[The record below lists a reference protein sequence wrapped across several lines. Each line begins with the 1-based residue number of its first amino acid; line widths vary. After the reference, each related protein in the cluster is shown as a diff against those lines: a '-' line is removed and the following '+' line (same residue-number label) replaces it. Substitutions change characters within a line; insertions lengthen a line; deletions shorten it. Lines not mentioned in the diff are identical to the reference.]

1 VAGLPASRGGER
13 SGSSPDLHNSTSLLK
28 NSYDES
34 VDSRRETILA
44 FLKTRGHATLGEV
57 AAHLEVS
64 KQGALRHMEALEA
77 AGLAAASHAQ
87 PHGRGRPE
95 NVYELTAAAGDHFPD
110 GHRELAGDLVE
121 FLSDEQL
128 KRFFERRAERLEA
141 EYAPRLAGLDFE
153 GRVRELAKL
162 ASEHGHMAEVV
173 ELPEGGLAIRH
184 CNCPIQDV
192 AARTGLPCQN
202 EQQMYQRLLGASVT
216 RSTWMADAATD
227 CTYEVKK
234 EI

>member
-1 VAGLPASRGGER
+1 
-13 SGSSPDLHNSTSLLK
+13 
-28 NSYDES
+28 
-34 VDSRRETILA
+34 VDSRRESILA

-57 AAHLEVS
+57 ASHLEVS
-64 KQGALRHMEALEA
+64 KQGALRHLEALEA
-77 AGLAAASHAQ
+77 DGLTTVAHSE

-95 NVYELTAAAGDHFPD
+95 NVYTLTAAAGEYFPD
-110 GHRELAGDLVE
+110 GHRELAGDLVG
-121 FLSDEQL
+121 FLSEEQL

-153 GRVRELAKL
+153 ARVRELAKL
-162 ASEHGHMAEVV
+162 ATEHGHMAEVV

-192 AARTGLPCQN
+192 AARTGLPCHN

-216 RSTWMADAATD
+216 RSTWMAEAAPD
-227 CTYEVKK
+227 CTYEVK
-234 EI
+234 ES

>member
-1 VAGLPASRGGER
+1 M
-13 SGSSPDLHNSTSLLK
+13 
-28 NSYDES
+28 
-34 VDSRRETILA
+34 DSRRDSILA

-57 AAHLEVS
+57 ASHLEVS
-64 KQGALRHMEALEA
+64 KQGALRHLEALQA
-77 AGLAAASHAQ
+77 DGLATVAHAE

-95 NVYELTAAAGDHFPD
+95 NVYALTAAAGEHFPD

-153 GRVRELAKL
+153 ARVRELAKL
-162 ASEHGHMAEVV
+162 ATEHGHMAEVV

-192 AARTGLPCQN
+192 AARTGLPCHN

-216 RSTWMADAATD
+216 RSRWMAEAAPD
-227 CTYEVKK
+227 CTYEVKESSGK
-234 EI
+234 VG